1 MDINPSELLD
11 MITNLPLPNHILY
24 VCDISVI
31 AMTVSDFST
40 LAQQKNCPRYGQSRR
55 GLGKLCAGHGF
66 GIGRSVPE
74 TRAAGAASLGLRF
87 INVRKPYVNGLVA
100 WCAVRDKLQE
110 PPYFMGKSKEI
121 LKIL

>member
-1 MDINPSELLD
+1 

-24 VCDISVI
+24 VCYISVI

-40 LAQQKNCPRYGQSRR
+40 LAQQKKRPRYGQSRR
-55 GLGKLCAGHGF
+55 FGKAVRGPWIWKD
-66 GIGRSVPE
+66 IGRSVPE
-74 TRAAGAASLGLRF
+74 TRAAGAASIGLWF

-100 WCAVRDKLQE
+100 WCAVRDKLQ

-121 LKIL
+121 WKIL

>member
-66 GIGRSVPE
+66 GRTS
-74 TRAAGAASLGLRF
+74 AARF
-87 INVRKPYVNGLVA
+87 RK
-100 WCAVRDKLQE
+100 RELQE
-110 PPYFMGKSKEI
+110 LHPSVCGS
-121 LKIL
+121 